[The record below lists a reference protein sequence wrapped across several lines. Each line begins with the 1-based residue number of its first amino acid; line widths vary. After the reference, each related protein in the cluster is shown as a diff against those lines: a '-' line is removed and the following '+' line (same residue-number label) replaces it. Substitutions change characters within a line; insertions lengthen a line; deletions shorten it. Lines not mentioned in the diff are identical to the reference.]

1 MESLRWQILYVLM
14 SNIKYIIQTY
24 NRWKWGFKRSREV
37 KRLSEMRC
45 VNMLGWMRKTKRDCA
60 VGEWMTKVNNEYMNW
75 ATYERGEPERAS
87 SLGNVTQPR
96 QQRGTE
102 RQQRSTEGQQRGTEG
117 QQRGTERGWSH
128 GWTWVRRGNE
138 TDTTDPSDRH
148 LWKISV

>member
-1 MESLRWQILYVLM
+1 MTNIVCSHEQHQVYHSDLTGENEGLREAE
-14 SNIKYIIQTY
+14 K
-24 NRWKWGFKRSREV
+24 WKDCQG
-37 KRLSEMRC
+37 LEMRC

-138 TDTTDPSDRH
+138 TDTTDPSNRH